1 MEQLSFDDLEAWK
14 PVPGY
19 EGVYE
24 VSSHGNVRVLARLDA
39 RGWRRKAG
47 ALRPWERSKGHY
59 FCVTLCLNATESK
72 RYVHELVLEAFDKP
86 RPAPHYQVRHLDG
99 NPHNNR
105 LRNLAW
111 GTPAEN
117 AQDKI
122 RHGTSRHQ
130 LAPACGRGHE
140 FTPENTY
147 WKTHKGYRER
157 RCRQCHNM
165 MQQAARKRR
174 RAA

>member
-14 PVPGY
+14 PVSGY
-19 EGVYE
+19 EGTYE
-24 VSSHGNVRVLARLDA
+24 VSSLGNVWVNARRDA

-47 ALRPWERSKGHY
+47 MLSPWPRSKGHY
-59 FCVTLCLNATESK
+59 LCVTLCLDATEIK

-99 NPHNNR
+99 NHLNNR
-105 LRNLAW
+105 LTNLAW

-117 AQDKI
+117 GQDRV
-122 RHGTSRHQ
+122 RHGTSRHE
-130 LAPACGRGHE
+130 LSPACGRGHE

-147 WKTHKGYRER
+147 WKPSGER
-157 RCRQCHNM
+157 RCRQCHNIA
-165 MQQAARKRR
+165 QQVARERKKAA
-174 RAA
+174 